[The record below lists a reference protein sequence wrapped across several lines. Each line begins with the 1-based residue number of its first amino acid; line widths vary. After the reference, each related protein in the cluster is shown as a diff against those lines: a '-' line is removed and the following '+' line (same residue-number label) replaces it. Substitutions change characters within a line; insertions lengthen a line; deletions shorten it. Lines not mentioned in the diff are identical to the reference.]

1 MNLKEYYKEI
11 LNNLLMTEV
20 TAPPEGKPV
29 PKTRG
34 PRLERLAKATK
45 NPFMSRARAA
55 EIDALIHAKSGNLPY
70 DQEAEVAATPGG
82 DRQAKV
88 GIPIAGGEKFHAGAW
103 KLVDAPWKA
112 NEYARDLNRNAS
124 FNADEANFF
133 RNRRQGRPE
142 KD

>member
-1 MNLKEYYKEI
+1 
-11 LNNLLMTEV
+11 MTEV
-20 TAPPEGKPV
+20 TASPEGKPV

-45 NPFMSRARAA
+45 NPLMSKSKKA
-55 EIDALIHAKSGNLPY
+55 EIISLINAKNGKLPY
-70 DQEAEVAATPGG
+70 DQEAEMAATPGG

-124 FNADEANFF
+124 FAADEASGL
-133 RNRRQGRPE
+133 RNRRQGRP
-142 KD
+142 